1 MGGTPLTHEEI
12 NSLAISICDSI
23 CDSIRYLNNIYKI
36 CSNKLVNYY
45 YKIYNYLF

>member
-23 CDSIRYLNNIYKI
+23 RYLNNIYKI
-36 CSNKLVNYY
+36 FSNKLVNYY

>member
-1 MGGTPLTHEEI
+1 MSIIPLTNEEI
-12 NSLAISICDSI
+12 NSLSIGI